1 MSFSNPHVD
10 GDNSSPA
17 VSGERKEKEDL
28 LSGNL
33 VKMIQNVEYAEIVTT
48 VGWTDKSLRDIVIQ
62 LIIRQSRG
70 GGVVLPVGEIG
81 KGLLEK
87 TGNVLIMSEIKER
100 YGGLK
105 RFLESQPGIQVHDD
119 HPFNPSVTLDPSLMM
134 EGLLSRAASFGGSIG
149 SLDAGGSSML
159 SSLALSGTGSEGG
172 SGVVAPAPR
181 NNSSRRNKR
190 KKRKKGLQQ
199 QQQQQQQQQKEEQ
212 EEKEKN
218 EQQEQQQLELEQQQ
232 LEQQQLEQQQLEQQQ
247 LEQQAQQHQKE
258 TPFKIGAEE
267 FPALS

>member
-62 LIIRQSRG
+62 LIIRQSR

-134 EGLLSRAASFGGSIG
+134 EGLLSRAASFGGSVG
-149 SLDAGGSSML
+149 SLNAGDSSML
-159 SSLALSGTGSEGG
+159 SSLALSGTDAEGG
-172 SGVVAPAPR
+172 SGAVAPAPR
-181 NNSSRRNKR
+181 NSSSRRNKR

-199 QQQQQQQQQKEEQ
+199 QQQQQQQQQEQQQQQQQQEQEEQEEQ

-218 EQQEQQQLELEQQQ
+218 EQ

-247 LEQQAQQHQKE
+247 QAQQHQEE